1 MELDEIKRIQLV
13 EANSKSALDD
23 NDSRAA
29 SEVEEA
35 GEEAGEEDQDS
46 DDDADTIKDLTTSS
60 RDNIKMYADS
70 AKRSSERLLEI
81 SDSGSDPDAAK
92 EYVKKRRQRFVFFE
106 WNMFRML

>member
-1 MELDEIKRIQLV
+1 MYFSFLRDIHASTHTHPNPHLLFPQSARREKEEDTARRERQMELDEIKRIQLV

-46 DDDADTIKDLTTSS
+46 DV
-60 RDNIKMYADS
+60 NMY
-70 AKRSSERLLEI
+70 
-81 SDSGSDPDAAK
+81 
-92 EYVKKRRQRFVFFE
+92 
-106 WNMFRML
+106 